1 MAFYSNSNC
10 DGIGNGNSHC
20 KYQYQGNNNSNSNPV
35 DRMLH
40 LYDDICGKQRFLGP
54 DPI

>member
-1 MAFYSNSNC
+1 MNTLKQNS
-10 DGIGNGNSHC
+10 
-20 KYQYQGNNNSNSNPV
+20 V